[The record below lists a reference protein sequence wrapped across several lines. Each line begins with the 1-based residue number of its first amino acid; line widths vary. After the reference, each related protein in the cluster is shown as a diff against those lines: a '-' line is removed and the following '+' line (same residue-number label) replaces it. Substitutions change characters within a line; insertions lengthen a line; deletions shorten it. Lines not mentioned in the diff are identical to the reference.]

1 MICQK
6 EACIEIAKIMLKQKN
21 EEEKNFWFFC
31 SKLCLQSGN
40 LLFLLES
47 YILNKTEKDRI
58 LKSLN
63 FWVKF
68 CKLPHNNNNYDIM
81 RLPKM
86 HKLEKNYF

>member
-31 SKLCLQSGN
+31 SKLCLQKVEIC
-40 LLFLLES
+40 FFC
-47 YILNKTEKDRI
+47 LNHSQKDRI

-63 FWVKF
+63 F
-68 CKLPHNNNNYDIM
+68 
-81 RLPKM
+81 
-86 HKLEKNYF
+86 